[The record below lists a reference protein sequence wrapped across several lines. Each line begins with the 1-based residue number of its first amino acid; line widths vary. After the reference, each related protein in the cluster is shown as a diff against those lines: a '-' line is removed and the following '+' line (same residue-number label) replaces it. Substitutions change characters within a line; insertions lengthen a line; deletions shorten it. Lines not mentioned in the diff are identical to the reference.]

1 MYDLAGADESRRFS
15 PHCWRIKLALHHKGL
30 DYETI
35 PWRLTEKD
43 AISMS
48 GQGKVPVIVDGDRV
62 VSDSWTIANYLD
74 EQYPEKPGLLGGK
87 AARASAAFVRAWSEQ
102 VVGALIARCIM
113 VDVYEHLHDDDKH
126 YFRSTRE
133 ARFGQTLEAYCA
145 DREAVRERL
154 QSELSP
160 LRVTLG
166 EHPFLGGQRPMFTD
180 YMIFGYFQWAR
191 CVSPFVLLRA
201 DDPVADWRGR
211 MSGLYSGV
219 AGNAV
224 GYAP

>member
-35 PWRLTEKD
+35 PWRFTEKD

-62 VSDSWTIANYLD
+62 LSDSWAIAIYLD
-74 EQYPEKPGLLGGK
+74 EHYPEKPSLLGDE
-87 AARASAAFVRAWSEQ
+87 AARASAAFIRAWSEQ
-102 VVGALIARCIM
+102 VVAGLLARCIM
-113 VDVYEHLHDDDKH
+113 VDVYAHLHEDDKQ

-145 DREAVRERL
+145 DRESVRERL
-154 QSELSP
+154 QSELAP
-160 LRVTLG
+160 LRRTLG
-166 EHPFLGGQRPMFTD
+166 EQPFLGGQRPMFTD
-180 YMIFGYFQWAR
+180 YMVFGYFQWAR
-191 CVSPFVLLRA
+191 CVSPFVLLQA

-211 MSGLYSGV
+211 MLGLYAGV
-219 AGNAV
+219 AGNAT
-224 GYAP
+224 GYEP